1 MEFKLPHLGENIES
15 GDVINVLVSVGD
27 RVEKQQPILELETD
41 KAVVEVP
48 SSVEGVVESI
58 HVKAGDKASF
68 GQLILTLSDGDAPAQ
83 TPEETG
89 VPAGSTPG
97 EDAKGAV
104 KPASERREADAAAS
118 GETQRPTSEPG
129 RSGEVVEFQKRAA
142 KAVPDLPGETA
153 AAAPSVRRLAREI
166 GVDIQR
172 VTGSGPQGRISQED
186 VKEFARRTLRTPTPG
201 GSPDDPAFEPLPD
214 FSRWGEVDRKSF
226 SNVRRKTAQHMT
238 QCWRT
243 IPHVT
248 QNDQCDITAL
258 EELRKR
264 YAKRVDDKGGK
275 LTVTAIIL
283 KVAASALRL
292 FPQFNASIDT
302 AAEEI
307 VYKRYI
313 HIGVAV
319 DTPRGLL
326 VPVVKNADRKNI
338 ADLSKELL
346 GLAEKARSGKLA
358 LEDMQGGTFTI
369 TNLGGIGGTGFT
381 PIVNWPEVA
390 ILGVSRSSMTPVLVD
405 GQFAPRNLLPLS
417 LSYDHRLIDGAD
429 AARFLR
435 WVAEALENPF
445 LLALEG

>member
-68 GQLILTLSDGDAPAQ
+68 GQLILTLADGDGAVDVPVNEVAEPPKAADQ
-83 TPEETG
+83 PVEEGEGTT
-89 VPAGSTPG
+89 PAG
-97 EDAKGAV
+97 GA
-104 KPASERREADAAAS
+104 ATA
-118 GETQRPTSEPG
+118 QRPVPEPG
-129 RSGEVVEFQKRAA
+129 RSGEVVEFQKRSGRM
-142 KAVPDLPGETA
+142 VSDRGGDTA
-153 AAAPSVRRLAREI
+153 PAAPSVRRLAREI
-166 GVDIQR
+166 GIDIQR
-172 VTGSGPQGRISQED
+172 VAGSGPQGRISQED
-186 VKEFARRTLRTPTPG
+186 VKEYARKVLGNSAPEGRVE
-201 GSPDDPAFEPLPD
+201 DPAFEPLPD
-214 FSRWGEVDRKSF
+214 FGRWGEVERKGF
-226 SNVRRKTAQHMT
+226 SNVRRKTSQHMT

-248 QNDQCDITAL
+248 QNDLSDITAL

-264 YAKRVDDKGGK
+264 YAKRIDEKGGK

-283 KVAASALRL
+283 KVVASALGL

-302 AAEEI
+302 VAEEI
-307 VYKRYI
+307 VYKKYI
-313 HIGVAV
+313 HVGVAV

-346 GLAEKARSGKLA
+346 GLADKARTGKLA

-390 ILGVSRSSMTPVLVD
+390 ILGVSRSSIRPVLEN
-405 GQFAPRNLLPLS
+405 GQFVARNLLPLS

-435 WVAEALENPF
+435 WVSEALENPF
-445 LLALEG
+445 LLSLEG